1 MSDFPYRKNIG
12 LTQEMA
18 ERLAFASDKRA
29 KSEPYL
35 IREFLEVGLTDWEA
49 AQAQAEGGES

>member
-1 MSDFPYRKNIG
+1 MGDFPYRKNIG

-18 ERLAFASDKRA
+18 ERLAFASEQRA

-35 IREFLEVGLTDWEA
+35 VREFLDVGLAFWEA
-49 AQAQAEGGES
+49 AQQSSPDNE